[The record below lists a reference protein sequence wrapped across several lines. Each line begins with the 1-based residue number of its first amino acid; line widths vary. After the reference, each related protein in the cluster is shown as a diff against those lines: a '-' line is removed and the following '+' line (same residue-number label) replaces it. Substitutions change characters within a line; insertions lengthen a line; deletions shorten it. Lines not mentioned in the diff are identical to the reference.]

1 MKRRKGNPPLSK
13 KPWTI
18 CICPECQKP
27 EKRFQVLSL
36 IACLTLTF
44 LFLSVSA
51 SVPFIAGAQNSGSE
65 TPAPAA
71 VNPPAGNTLSEE
83 ERLKALQAD
92 IDKKITTYNDILTR
106 LEELLS
112 KVPEAEAARLKTLV
126 KAYDAMST
134 EDAARNLS
142 EIDEDLAV
150 KILLK
155 MNSRKAG
162 AAMGQME
169 VKKAASLTE
178 KMSTITKFLP
188 VK

>member
-1 MKRRKGNPPLSK
+1 
-13 KPWTI
+13 
-18 CICPECQKP
+18 
-27 EKRFQVLSL
+27 
-36 IACLTLTF
+36 
-44 LFLSVSA
+44 LFLTAPVI
-51 SVPFIAGAQNSGSE
+51 VRAQTPGGE
-65 TPAPAA
+65 TPAASSG
-71 VNPPAGNTLSEE
+71 GNTLSEE

-92 IDKKITTYNDILTR
+92 IDKKIATYNDILTR

-126 KAYDAMST
+126 KAYDSMSA